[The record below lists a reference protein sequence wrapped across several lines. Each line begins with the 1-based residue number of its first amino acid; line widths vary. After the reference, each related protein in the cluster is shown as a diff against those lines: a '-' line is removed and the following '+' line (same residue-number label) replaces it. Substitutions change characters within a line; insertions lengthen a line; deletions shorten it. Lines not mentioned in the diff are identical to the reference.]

1 MSHALLAEKQR
12 KSLLRGGLHLTTTE
26 REHSSLIGAYVRR
39 VPRYGFSEIK
49 RSGGRSV
56 DNIPE
61 GRRGRMES
69 SGVRMPRP
77 STPETCGQRESSE
90 ITSPSPVAAFRL
102 DRGPG
107 PCTAERSCLLRHGH
121 GQVVCSSLSQA
132 IDGDA
137 SASKTRVSWKRDLP
151 SCQKRTPFCVH
162 RCHTAPV
169 FCFFFFRFLN
179 PDS

>member
-1 MSHALLAEKQR
+1 MSHALLAQKQR

-26 REHSSLIGAYVRR
+26 REHSSLIGAYVREFH
-39 VPRYGFSEIK
+39 VTGFPRLNVLE
-49 RSGGRSV
+49 
-56 DNIPE
+56 E
-61 GRRGRMES
+61 GLWITSQKGEGGRMES

-107 PCTAERSCLLRHGH
+107 PCTAERPCLLHHGH
-121 GQVVCSSLSQA
+121 GHVVCSSLSQA

-151 SCQKRTPFCVH
+151 SCQERTPFCVH

-169 FCFFFFRFLN
+169 FFFFFRFLN

>member
-12 KSLLRGGLHLTTTE
+12 KSLLRGVLHLTTTE
-26 REHSSLIGAYVRR
+26 REHSSLIGAYVREFH
-39 VPRYGFSEIK
+39 VTGFPRLNVLEEGLWITSQKGEGGEWKARGF
-49 RSGGRSV
+49 GCQG
-56 DNIPE
+56 PAL
-61 GRRGRMES
+61 
-69 SGVRMPRP
+69 PLH
-77 STPETCGQRESSE
+77 TCGQRESSE

-121 GQVVCSSLSQA
+121 GHVVCSSLSQA

-151 SCQKRTPFCVH
+151 SCREWTPFCVH

-169 FCFFFFRFLN
+169 LFFFFRFLN